1 MIRVGNDMQVTRL
14 FTNPAGESA
23 FEDVT
28 IELTRVVVETF
39 PGQRSEQFADL
50 RTPSAMRI
58 NETDPGHQ
66 YDWHN
71 APKKQWVITLQGE
84 IEVQLRNGTTR
95 RFGAGSILLAED
107 LTGSGHATK
116 VVSKEPW
123 RCAYLPFDGAMRV

>member
-1 MIRVGNDMQVTRL
+1 MQITRL
-14 FTNPAGESA
+14 FTNQKGESA
-23 FEDVT
+23 FEDAT
-28 IELTRVVVETF
+28 IGLERVAVETF
-39 PGQRSEQFADL
+39 PGQKAEQFADL
-50 RTPSAMRI
+50 RAPSAMRI

-84 IEVQLRNGTTR
+84 IEVQLRDGTTR

-107 LTGSGHATK
+107 LSGSGHATK

-123 RCAYLPFDGAMRV
+123 RCAYLPFEGAMRA